1 MRKLG
6 IDITFK
12 PTGGVLAQINQL
24 ILNLESYDFEQIIF
38 YTTPDNKNLFENI
51 NSNKVVVNVVPF
63 SSKSLLF
70 RTIWAQMIL
79 PVLLI
84 IYGIDILFCPG
95 NISPIINVKK
105 KVQWIGTIGPFEK
118 NFISFFSFKS
128 RVVLF
133 ISKYLIIFSSYT
145 SDMVIFESNYTRD
158 MFVKRFKQKI
168 SNSAVIHI
176 GNDIFYKP
184 VETCSS
190 EVLNKYKSHDF
201 ILTVSH
207 LYPYKNLELLI
218 DSYNHLKLNEKDI
231 YILVAGSIA
240 DQSYFN
246 KLKLKLDIYDISKY
260 VIFLGRVNS
269 FSLREMYSQCKF
281 FVFTSPYENFAYT
294 LIEAM
299 SCASPIIT
307 TNTTAMPETCGDA
320 ALYFSPDSE
329 KELSEHILSFL
340 NDENLR
346 LKYKNMAFLKASEY
360 AVFSEVNNK
369 TNALLNRVLDTK
381 ED

>member
-1 MRKLG
+1 
-6 IDITFK
+6 
-12 PTGGVLAQINQL
+12 
-24 ILNLESYDFEQIIF
+24 
-38 YTTPDNKNLFENI
+38 
-51 NSNKVVVNVVPF
+51 
-63 SSKSLLF
+63 
-70 RTIWAQMIL
+70 
-79 PVLLI
+79 
-84 IYGIDILFCPG
+84 
-95 NISPIINVKK
+95 
-105 KVQWIGTIGPFEK
+105 
-118 NFISFFSFKS
+118 
-128 RVVLF
+128 
-133 ISKYLIIFSSYT
+133 
-145 SDMVIFESNYTRD
+145 

-369 TNALLNRVLDTK
+369 TNALLNRVLETK